1 MHAPR
6 SLTLLQIAAQS
17 RKGRGHAGSTLA
29 SNQGSPS
36 LRVFAHLGAFDR
48 EAVVQ
53 ASAVVMDAL
62 ALGHICKDELK
73 GVRVPRH
80 VNSRTEVGALIFG
93 RHHLQRPKALGVR
106 PPIPAPL
113 PRSRRLSLSP
123 ASMPKRPAER
133 LVPLNLKPGDM
144 QSHDVQPKHDAA
156 GLCFR
161 VDTKGFRTP

>member
-1 MHAPR
+1 MPQGASHCSR
-6 SLTLLQIAAQS
+6 LQRNQ
-17 RKGRGHAGSTLA
+17 GRDVVMRGSTLA

-93 RHHLQRPKALGVR
+93 RHHLQRPKALGGASTDSS
-106 PPIPAPL
+106 PPATQQTAITVTSKHAQE
-113 PRSRRLSLSP
+113 
-123 ASMPKRPAER
+123 AS
-133 LVPLNLKPGDM
+133 
-144 QSHDVQPKHDAA
+144 
-156 GLCFR
+156 
-161 VDTKGFRTP
+161 